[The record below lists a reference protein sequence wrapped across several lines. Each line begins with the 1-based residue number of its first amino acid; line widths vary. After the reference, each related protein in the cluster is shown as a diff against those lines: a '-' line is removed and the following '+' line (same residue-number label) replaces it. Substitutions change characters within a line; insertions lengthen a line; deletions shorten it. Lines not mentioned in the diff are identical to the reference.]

1 MKASI
6 RIAMLTTLLLAPG
19 PAVLAADQQPSTPR
33 TGQGFQ
39 RIVPGQTPQGAPAPR
54 SPEIQRT
61 TPRPPVEMKRGVLK
75 LDETTEKGLGK
86 LPDDQLIEI
95 EGKPVPVREVR
106 RRMESEA
113 SQSRT
118 LRLDSKLPDLEAK
131 LESERTS
138 MLDEQAAKV
147 QAELAKLK
155 QGGGGRAQAIESEAL
170 QIQQRLKTAGPA
182 QRAKDEA
189 RLQELYQES
198 QSLR

>member
-6 RIAMLTTLLLAPG
+6 RIAVLTTLLLASG
-19 PAVLAADQQPSTPR
+19 PTRVEQQPSASR
-33 TGQGFQ
+33 SAKGFQ
-39 RIVPGQTPQGAPAPR
+39 RVVPGQTPR
-54 SPEIQRT
+54 
-61 TPRPPVEMKRGVLK
+61 RPPADQMQDDASPQVEMKRGVLK
-75 LDETTEKGLGK
+75 LNETTEKGLWK

-95 EGKPVPVREVR
+95 EGKEVPLREVR

-113 SQSRT
+113 KQSRT
-118 LRLDSKLPDLEAK
+118 LSLDSKLPDLSAK

-189 RLQELYQES
+189 RVQQLYQES
-198 QSLR
+198 QSRR